1 MKRWISFAI
10 VFLMAASLLAACTP
24 TSSSEKNYTFID
36 DLDREVSLK
45 GMPKKVVALM
55 GSYAETWLLAGG
67 TLAGTTSD
75 AIDERKLDLGEDV
88 QIVGTVKEPNLEQV
102 LALSPD
108 FVILSTDI
116 QGHVKAGSTL
126 EAAGIPHAYF
136 KVELFSDYLSMLQ
149 RFTEITGREDLYESN
164 GLAVQRQIDEVL
176 SSRPAEHPTV
186 LFIRAFSTGAKAK
199 GDDNMT
205 GAMLKDLGADN
216 IAARHASLLEEISME
231 EIIAEDPDFIL
242 VTTMGGTE
250 EALTAFMESVQQNP
264 AWNKLSAVKNDRYI
278 VLPKDLFHYKPNAR
292 WGEAY
297 EELAK
302 ILYP

>member
-1 MKRWISFAI
+1 MKKWIAFAI
-10 VFLMAASLLAACTP
+10 AFLMAASVLAACTP
-24 TSSSEKNYTFID
+24 TFGSDRNHTFTD
-36 DLDREVSLK
+36 DLDREVRLN

-67 TLAGTTSD
+67 ALAGTTSD
-75 AIDERKLDLGEDV
+75 AVDERKLDLGEDV

-108 FVILSTDI
+108 FVILSADI
-116 QGHVKAGSTL
+116 QGHVKAGETL

-149 RFTEITGREDLYESN
+149 RLTGITGREDLYESN

-176 SSRPAEHPTV
+176 AGRPDERPTV

-250 EALTAFMESVQQNP
+250 EALAALKESVQQNP
-264 AWNKLSAVKNDRYI
+264 AWNELSAVKNDRYI

>member
-24 TSSSEKNYTFID
+24 TSSSEKNYIFID

-108 FVILSTDI
+108 FVILSADI

-149 RFTEITGREDLYESN
+149 RLTEITGREDLYESN

-176 SSRPAEHPTV
+176 SSRPDEHPTV

-216 IAARHASLLEEISME
+216 IAARRGLLRRSSLHCDYLY
-231 EIIAEDPDFIL
+231 
-242 VTTMGGTE
+242 GGKTHG
-250 EALTAFMESVQQNP
+250 
-264 AWNKLSAVKNDRYI
+264 Y
-278 VLPKDLFHYKPNAR
+278 LPYHTGAGRRSHIQSSFRRHGHPYHPVS
-292 WGEAY
+292 
-297 EELAK
+297 
-302 ILYP
+302 